1 MELKDSVLLKMNESF
16 AFVDD
21 GILRYKDR
29 LCLPDVDDL
38 RTRIVAEAHGSKY
51 SIQPVS
57 TKIYHDLKQ
66 IYWWGGTKKDIT
78 EYVAKC
84 PNYQQV
90 KVEHL
95 KHGGVTQIIE
105 VLTLN

>member
-1 MELKDSVLLKMNESF
+1 M
-16 AFVDD
+16 
-21 GILRYKDR
+21 
-29 LCLPDVDDL
+29 
-38 RTRIVAEAHGSKY
+38 AEAHGSKY